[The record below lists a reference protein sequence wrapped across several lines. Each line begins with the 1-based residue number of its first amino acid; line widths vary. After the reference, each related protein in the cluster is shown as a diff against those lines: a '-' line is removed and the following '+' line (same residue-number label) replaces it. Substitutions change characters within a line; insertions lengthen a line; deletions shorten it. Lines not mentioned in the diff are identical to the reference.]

1 MAEKDKL
8 HQTMRIDLIPEVPT
22 EPVKGKKKRVVLAP
36 PTRKLRRRPAPATPA
51 EKVSDYDQLL
61 QSLYDAA
68 IIADLDGK
76 VLDVNLRA
84 EEFLL
89 YTRDEL
95 KGISLSDVVSGADAD
110 LMAQLEQNLETSRF
124 GLINA
129 YCIRK
134 DGTYF
139 PAEIAVNR
147 LSIRGTQLCFFLR
160 DITLRKQEQ
169 EMLMTEHNAIQNAVN
184 GIAIVDLE
192 SRVEYINPAVLEMWA
207 YTDMEEVR
215 TYDVRGLF
223 LDQNAAGEMIAAVM
237 DDSEHGWTAD
247 MIAVRKDGSQ
257 FHVQVSASC
266 NRNTDG
272 EPIGLVFSF
281 ADISDRHRAAE
292 AEKEAE
298 RRRVMLESLG
308 AACHHLG
315 QPATVL
321 LANLGIIQKRLDGA
335 DDLVKELVK
344 TSIEAAESLGAIL
357 HKLNTVNEYKTT
369 QYLERR
375 EGTDTEENRILDI
388 V

>member
-1 MAEKDKL
+1 MAENEKL
-8 HQTMRIDLIPEVPT
+8 SRTMRIDLIPEVPA

-36 PTRKLRRRPAPATPA
+36 PTRKLRRAAMPTTAATQ
-51 EKVSDYDQLL
+51 VSDYEQLL

-76 VLDVNLRA
+76 IIDVNPRA
-84 EEFLL
+84 EEFLQ

-95 KGISLSDVVSGADAD
+95 KVLTISEVVSGADAS
-110 LMAQLEQNLETSRF
+110 LIGQLQGNLETSRF
-124 GLINA
+124 ALIQA
-129 YCIRK
+129 YCVRK
-134 DGTYF
+134 DRSFF
-139 PAEIAVNR
+139 PSEIAVNK
-147 LSIRGTQLCFFLR
+147 LSIQGTQLCFFLR
-160 DITLRKQEQ
+160 DITVRKQAE
-169 EMLMTEHNAIQNAVN
+169 EMLMTEHNAIQNAGN

-192 SRVEYINPAVLEMWA
+192 SRLEYINPSVLEMWGYA
-207 YTDMEEVR
+207 EADEVL
-215 TYDVRGLF
+215 TYDVRALF
-223 LDQNAAGEMIAAVM
+223 LDQGAANNMIAAVM
-237 DDSEHGWTAD
+237 GDEHAWTAD
-247 MIAVRKDGSQ
+247 MVAVRKDSSQ
-257 FHVQVSASC
+257 FDVQVSASC
-266 NRNTDG
+266 NRNADG
-272 EPIGLVFSF
+272 EPIGIVFSF
-281 ADISDRHRAAE
+281 ADISDRRRAAE

-335 DDLVKELVK
+335 DDLVRELVK

-375 EGTDTEENRILDI
+375 EGSDTEENRILDI
-388 V
+388 